1 METNVKLMTV
11 FGKLSSTFM
20 DILGK
25 NLDELGLAGSS
36 YLILAHL
43 NQVGRAKTQQI
54 GQVAVITSG
63 TITHMVN
70 KLVKKGYVNK
80 IQDHEDKRVFWVE
93 ITSQGRSVFDRVNE
107 EHIKFLDLLLEDFAE
122 EEKTMLIEQLEYF
135 GKKIE
140 KKSYDL

>member
-93 ITSQGRSVFDRVNE
+93 ITSQGRSVFNRVDKE
-107 EHIKFLDLLLEDFAE
+107 HMKFLEHILEDFTE
-122 EEKTMLIEQLEYF
+122 EEKETFIQQLKYF

-140 KKSYDL
+140 KKMQ

>member
-1 METNVKLMTV
+1 METNVKLMTE

-20 DILGK
+20 NILGK

-80 IQDHEDKRVFWVE
+80 IQDDKDKRVFWVE
-93 ITSQGRSVFDRVNE
+93 ITSQGRIVFDRVHE
-107 EHIKFLDLLLEDFAE
+107 EHIRFLDLLLEDFAE
-122 EEKTMLIEQLEYF
+122 EEKTMLIEQLKYF

-140 KKSYDL
+140 KKSNDL

>member
-1 METNVKLMTV
+1 MDTNVKLMTV

-20 DILGK
+20 NILGK
-25 NLDELGLAGSS
+25 NLEDLGLAGSS
-36 YLILAHL
+36 YLILSHL

-54 GQVAVITSG
+54 GEVAVITSG

-80 IQDHEDKRVFWVE
+80 IQDDEDKRVFWVE
-93 ITSQGRSVFDRVNE
+93 ITSQGRFVFNRVHE
-107 EHIKFLDLLLEDFAE
+107 EHIKFLDLLLEDFDE
-122 EEKTMLIEQLEYF
+122 EEKNMLIVQLKYF